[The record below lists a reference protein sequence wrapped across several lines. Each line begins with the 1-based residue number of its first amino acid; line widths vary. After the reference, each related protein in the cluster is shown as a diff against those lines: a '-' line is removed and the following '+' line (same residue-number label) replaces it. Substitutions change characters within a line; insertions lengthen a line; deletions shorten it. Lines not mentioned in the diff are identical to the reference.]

1 MKRRVLEINK
11 ADPTA
16 VFSLYVDDLRCRLG
30 YDWFVAQGIDSARV
44 KVSLLSDGTA
54 TYNNFYNYFGDPA
67 TAQQNWETYAAEVEA
82 LDWNH
87 GGRYP
92 ETRAEFELESWTWPY
107 YLATRPGY
115 RLVMQNGALLESSC
129 PFITDKL
136 REMQIEDIQPYEMLS
151 ALSESARRL
160 FYDMDRRTVRRS
172 VRHFLQASSRR
183 HLFGVVRNRLSGSD
197 AASRSDAVRDF
208 RLVADGS
215 RRYDRRL
222 SLDGFPDGARR

>member
-1 MKRRVLEINK
+1 MCREMKRRVLEINK

-151 ALSESARRL
+151 ALSESAAGCSTTWR
-160 FYDMDRRTVRRS
+160 
-172 VRHFLQASSRR
+172 ASITTNSPPCST
-183 HLFGVVRNRLSGSD
+183 LLPK
-197 AASRSDAVRDF
+197 AT
-208 RLVADGS
+208 
-215 RRYDRRL
+215 
-222 SLDGFPDGARR
+222 

>member
-1 MKRRVLEINK
+1 MLSHDKPSYFYYTRSRTFDPDKFPPHVKVTTAADRTSDATEAEKDAMCREMKRRVLEINK

-44 KVSLLSDGTA
+44 KVSMLSDGTA

-136 REMQIEDIQPYEMLS
+136 REMQIEDIQP
-151 ALSESARRL
+151 
-160 FYDMDRRTVRRS
+160 
-172 VRHFLQASSRR
+172 
-183 HLFGVVRNRLSGSD
+183 
-197 AASRSDAVRDF
+197 
-208 RLVADGS
+208 
-215 RRYDRRL
+215 
-222 SLDGFPDGARR
+222 

>member
-92 ETRAEFELESWTWPY
+92 ETRAEFELESWTWP
-107 YLATRPGY
+107 
-115 RLVMQNGALLESSC
+115 LL
-129 PFITDKL
+129 P
-136 REMQIEDIQPYEMLS
+136 
-151 ALSESARRL
+151 
-160 FYDMDRRTVRRS
+160 
-172 VRHFLQASSRR
+172 
-183 HLFGVVRNRLSGSD
+183 
-197 AASRSDAVRDF
+197 RDP
-208 RLVADGS
+208 S
-215 RRYDRRL
+215 RL
-222 SLDGFPDGARR
+222 SLGDAERVAARKLLPVHYRQTS